1 MARYQY
7 KREPLT
13 NENADRLMNACRSGI
28 EKVVISTLLD
38 TGLRVSELAG
48 LTKENVLWQDR
59 RLLVYGKGGP
69 FGKKTKRRIVPLT
82 ERAFTV
88 LSNYFSLNDTF
99 GYTGANKHFTHFG
112 RILNSL
118 IQFHRRL
125 FGWSHKQRI

>member
-1 MARYQY
+1 MATYQY

-13 NENADRLMNACRSGI
+13 NANADRLANACSSGI

-82 ERAFTV
+82 ERAFT
-88 LSNYFSLNDTF
+88 
-99 GYTGANKHFTHFG
+99 
-112 RILNSL
+112 
-118 IQFHRRL
+118 
-125 FGWSHKQRI
+125 

>member
-1 MARYQY
+1 MATYQY

-13 NENADRLMNACRSGI
+13 NANADRLANACSSGI

-48 LTKENVLWQDR
+48 LTKESILWQDR

-88 LSNYFSLNDTF
+88 LS
-99 GYTGANKHFTHFG
+99 
-112 RILNSL
+112 
-118 IQFHRRL
+118 QPRRHHPKGFPPCASPYL
-125 FGWSHKQRI
+125 CRCLR